1 LSCSGSGSSFFSP
14 PSLAQI
20 IVYQWYC
27 NILIRQ
33 LVFSPSIV
41 NQVQDPSISL
51 YLTVHSPAALILSD
65 TVTVS
70 MPRTLLTIPLFPA
83 NLQSK
88 KLGSPVVSRWLCAP
102 RPRGAR
108 YPSFLGSLSSLGA
121 AHGPKWELVTQRITW
136 FSQTRGACVPRSSG
150 TSHPIPEL
158 CSSANL

>member
-1 LSCSGSGSSFFSP
+1 MESIKTGNVQDTATVPSTWHTRQNETLP
-14 PSLAQI
+14 PSRA
-20 IVYQWYC
+20 
-27 NILIRQ
+27 N
-33 LVFSPSIV
+33 FS
-41 NQVQDPSISL
+41 
-51 YLTVHSPAALILSD
+51 Y